1 MLFINCHL
9 EQYFFKIKLVKQTIK
24 INMTCT
30 VLETKCSHGKTV
42 TAEILQK
49 KTKKKT
55 FDQCKFKE
63 YVQCL
68 FDKIGNY

>member
-49 KTKKKT
+49 KNE
-55 FDQCKFKE
+55 KE
-63 YVQCL
+63 NL
-68 FDKIGNY
+68 